1 MRTESISLW
10 YEDTGIKDLVQI
22 RSYYSFKTLQ
32 RHVRKFSLYIEDVN

>member
-22 RSYYSFKTLQ
+22 RSYYSFKPLQ
-32 RHVRKFSLYIEDVN
+32 HHVKFSLYIEDLN